1 MVNDKVNSLEN
12 RVNNL
17 EQDRSELSKLSA
29 IMEIQVEMNKDQDK
43 FLREQSNVII
53 KMNENLTTLN
63 EVTYKLDGRMGDLED
78 RVIQNTIDGL
88 KSSIDEEKSNSINV
102 PQLIKNVLVTAVT
115 TIAVSLIIYLVSS
128 GTLIK

>member
-43 FLREQSNVII
+43 FLREQSSVII

-102 PQLIKNVLVTAVT
+102 PQLIKNILVTAVT
-115 TIAVSLIIYLVSS
+115 TIAVSIIIYLVAN
-128 GTLIK
+128 GVTIK